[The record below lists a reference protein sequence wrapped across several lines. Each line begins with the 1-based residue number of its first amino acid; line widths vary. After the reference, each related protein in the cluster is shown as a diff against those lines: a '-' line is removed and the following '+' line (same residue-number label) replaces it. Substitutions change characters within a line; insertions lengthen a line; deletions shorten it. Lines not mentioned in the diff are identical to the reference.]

1 MTANGGPPDAQ
12 MKVPAQVPRGRALVA
27 VAGLSL
33 ALFAFATV
41 EALPVGLLPQI
52 AQGLGV
58 SLSSVGLLVTGY
70 GLVVMATAVP
80 LTAVTRRVPRRRLLA
95 VVLALFTGA
104 TLLCGMAPGYG
115 VLLGAR
121 VLIALTHAVMWS
133 VVASAAAGMFP
144 ERVRAKVVATLFG
157 GSSLAQ
163 VLGVPS
169 GTWLGQQTDWRV
181 PFVVMSCLGLL
192 SGIAVVGM
200 LPSSPVE
207 ANPAATAPRPDR
219 FRFLLIVTV
228 TAVVIGGF
236 FTFYTYVTLFLADV
250 AGISSRSI
258 GAVFAVGGVGGLIG
272 TSLSGMLSARST
284 RGTMTGSVALV
295 TAALALLVAA
305 GEHPVVSVVAITL
318 LLLSLSGMLTA
329 LTSRILHI
337 APGNVDVASAACSA
351 AFQAG
356 IAAGS
361 FFGGTVLDAHGPHG
375 VAVLGMLGAAAGL
388 ALLLAEEPLS
398 RRVRRLG
405 GAGEVRLGLSSLSS
419 SSAQE
424 ERSSCTERHGEERA

>member
-1 MTANGGPPDAQ
+1 MTANAGSPDGRRES
-12 MKVPAQVPRGRALVA
+12 PAQVPRGRALVA

-33 ALFAFATV
+33 ALFTFATV

-52 AQGLGV
+52 AHGLGV
-58 SLSSVGLLVTGY
+58 SLPSVGLLVTGY
-70 GLVVMATAVP
+70 GLVVMATAIP
-80 LTAVTRRVPRRRLLA
+80 LTALTRRIPRRRLLA

-133 VVASAAAGMFP
+133 VVASAATGMFP
-144 ERVRAKVVATLFG
+144 ERVRAKVVAALFG

-163 VLGVPS
+163 VLGAPA

-181 PFVVMSCLGLL
+181 PFVVVSCLGLL
-192 SGIAVVGM
+192 SGITVVGM

-207 ANPAATAPRPDR
+207 ANPAATAPQPDR
-219 FRFLLIVTV
+219 FRFLLVVTA

-236 FTFYTYVTLFLADV
+236 FTFYTYVTVFLTDV
-250 AGISSRSI
+250 AGISPHSI

-272 TSLSGMLSARST
+272 TSVSGLLSGRSA
-284 RGTMTGSVALV
+284 RGTMIGSVALV

-305 GEHPVVSVVAITL
+305 GDRPVVPVAAITL
-318 LLLSLSGMLTA
+318 LLLSLSAMVTA

-337 APGNVDVASAACSA
+337 APGNVDVASAASSA

-361 FFGGTVLDAHGPHG
+361 FLGGTVLAARGPDG
-375 VAVLGMLGAAAGL
+375 VAVLGMSGAAAGL

-398 RRVRRLG
+398 RLVGRFG
-405 GAGEVRLGLSSLSS
+405 EGEVRTGFSPPGPPMAREESLS
-419 SSAQE
+419 
-424 ERSSCTERHGEERA
+424 CTKGHGGEHA